1 MDERTKINLL
11 YDFYGDFLT
20 KKQKEIFELHFLNDL
35 SLGEIA
41 ENYGVTRQG
50 IHDILKRA
58 QDVLT
63 GYEKKLG
70 MVQRYANL
78 EKKVEIILRS
88 LKELEP
94 GLSEE
99 YKSKVR
105 QIHDNV
111 ALLLKEGGEQD
122 GF

>member
-1 MDERTKINLL
+1 MDERTKANLL

-20 KKQKEIFELHFLNDL
+20 QKQREIFELHFLNDL

-58 QDVLT
+58 QDSLT
-63 GYEKKLG
+63 EYEKKLG
-70 MVQRYANL
+70 MVRKYANL
-78 EKKVEIILRS
+78 ERKVEIILKL
-88 LKELEP
+88 LKELESE
-94 GLSEE
+94 LSEE
-99 YKSKVR
+99 NKSKVR
-105 QIHDNV
+105 QIRERV
-111 ALLLKEGGEQD
+111 ALLLKEGGEED

>member
-20 KKQKEIFELHFLNDL
+20 QKQKEVFELHFLNDL

-58 QDVLT
+58 QEILT
-63 GYEKKLG
+63 VYEKKLG

-78 EKKVEIILRS
+78 EKKVHIILKS
-88 LKELEP
+88 LNELES

-99 YKSKVR
+99 HKNKVR
-105 QIHDNV
+105 QIREEV